1 MACMTY
7 VDLNPIRASI
17 ENSPEASDFTSAKKR
32 IDALK
37 ATKLPANIDQQ
48 ANDLLPFAGNPREG
62 MPEGLPFKLDD
73 YLQLVDWTGR
83 ILRDDKRGSI
93 SESLPPIL
101 ERLNIPA
108 HQWLYS
114 TRHFESRFKCFVG
127 TASNLK
133 DTCLAKGLK
142 RIQGLSA
149 CSTAFP

>member
-1 MACMTY
+1 MRMLNEKIARQANKEDKCSGRFWEGRFKSQALLDDKALMACMAY

-17 ENSPEASDFTSAKKR
+17 ANSPEASDFTSAKKR

-37 ATKLPANIDQQ
+37 AAKLPANIDQQ

-101 ERLNIPA
+101 ERLNIPV
-108 HQWLYS
+108 HQ
-114 TRHFESRFKCFVG
+114 
-127 TASNLK
+127 
-133 DTCLAKGLK
+133 
-142 RIQGLSA
+142 
-149 CSTAFP
+149 